1 MNEATLRKLLK
12 ANSKEDYERNEPA
25 RKEDHDLL
33 STIVTTIVPL
43 MIDDISK
50 DVKGIK
56 DDVKNLKRR
65 VSNTKKTVGKIEKI
79 VEESV
84 ITWEKLGEIQWRKNE
99 LVIFGLPELAPDAQN
114 DLKND
119 VFTELNKVTQVSLKE
134 IKYIKKIGKPNGKIR
149 PTLVVLNGAAKR
161 NTIIEEARRVSPNI
175 QPNLTKQQQQFK
187 KKLKDE
193 IKEKNSK
200 AGCIICKI
208 AGPSDAPFILPS
220 PNQGSQWRISK
231 SHERND

>member
-1 MNEATLRKLLK
+1 
-12 ANSKEDYERNEPA
+12 
-25 RKEDHDLL
+25 
-33 STIVTTIVPL
+33 VTTIN
-43 MIDDISK
+43 DISK

-65 VSNTKKTVGKIEKI
+65 VSNTEKSVDKIEKI

-84 ITWEKLGEIQWRKNE
+84 ITWEELGEIQRRKNE

-119 VFTELNKVTQVSLKE
+119 VFTELNKVTQVSLEE

-161 NTIIEEARRVSPNI
+161 DTIIEEAR
-175 QPNLTKQQQQFK
+175 
-187 KKLKDE
+187 
-193 IKEKNSK
+193 
-200 AGCIICKI
+200 
-208 AGPSDAPFILPS
+208 
-220 PNQGSQWRISK
+220 
-231 SHERND
+231 